1 MASPVFSD
9 NILKA
14 EVRRLS
20 QQNSS
25 FAKYISTEYQGEIQG
40 KASIVFVPVMTNI
53 VLTGVAIAGASGM
66 TLGTWPGQSIA
77 PSNTTLSLEPL
88 TLSKY
93 APYLE
98 KITDFQAKHSTVPLE
113 IAIGKNLASAKD
125 VLLDNYARDLIL
137 VDKIASIPAG
147 NKINSGAP
155 IAIATGTIVEA
166 FGKSVIALDTN
177 FASENRV
184 CMVGATL
191 KDAWLR
197 SNLLTGTQTGIE
209 NFNKGYL
216 GMYGSTPIVYSA
228 ALNASNAMIMM
239 EVGSVNVVSEDYG
252 TKSMEGTDGN
262 FRNVFTEI
270 VYGGNIFT
278 TNLVKVSVS
287 YFI

>member
-9 NILKA
+9 NILRA

-20 QQNSS
+20 QQTSS
-25 FAKYISTEYQGEIQG
+25 FAQYISTEYQGEIQG

-53 VLTGVAIAGASGM
+53 VLTGSSITGASGM
-66 TLGTWPGQSIA
+66 TLGTGPGQSIT
-77 PSNTTLSLEPL
+77 PSATTLSLEPL

-98 KITDFQAKHSTVPLE
+98 KITDFQAKHSKVALE
-113 IAIGKNLASAKD
+113 LEIGKNLAQAKD
-125 VLLDNYARDLIL
+125 VLLDNFARDLIL

-155 IAIATGTIVEA
+155 IAVATGTIIQV
-166 FGKSVIALDTN
+166 FGQLTVALDKQ
-177 FASENRV
+177 FAGKNRV
-184 CMVGATL
+184 CMVSADVA
-191 KDAWLR
+191 DAYQR
-197 SNLLTGTQTGIE
+197 AQLLTNTEMGADMLQR
-209 NFNKGYL
+209 GYL
-216 GMYGSTPIVYSA
+216 GMYRGIPIVYA
-228 ALNASNAMIMM
+228 GALNASNEMVMM

-278 TNLVKVSVS
+278 TNLVKVAVA

>member
-14 EVRRLS
+14 EVRRLA

-25 FAKYISTEYQGEIQG
+25 FARYISTEYQWEIQG

-53 VLTGVAIAGASGM
+53 VLTGVAITGASGM
-66 TLGTWPGQSIA
+66 TLGTWPGQSIT
-77 PSNTTLSLEPL
+77 PSATTLSLEPL

-98 KITDFQAKHSTVPLE
+98 QITDFQAKHSKVPLE
-113 IAIGKNLASAKD
+113 MAIGKNLATAKD

-155 IAIATGTIVEA
+155 VAISTATIVAE
-166 FGKSVIALDTN
+166 FGKSSVALDTN

-197 SNLLTGTQTGIE
+197 SNLLTGTQMGID

-216 GMYGSTPIVYSA
+216 GSYGGCPIVYSA
-228 ALNASNAMIMM
+228 ALNASNEMIMM